1 MPLVVF
7 LLYIISPKT
16 NDSDPSPP
24 VLKAGEVEEKG
35 KTGVDCYKQGWII
48 VTQTYIESP
57 DEISLSTQTLN
68 ESETKSAY
76 SSLYKL
82 VQKDSHVSKETENI
96 TTNGSAEASG
106 ISLDQLNGTSTS
118 TPSNQTG
125 SSTSKKHRYYAVL
138 KHGNLFLYK
147 DETLKN
153 VKHVIVLAHHIVS
166 IWPLQLTEA
175 QLFTKYA
182 AIAIINATDLNA
194 DNLAQVDTA
203 TKGTFFIYTDLAI
216 EKEDWWFALIR
227 VTKQKNDID
236 PSLDPNVH
244 AKTLHFTT
252 KHMVELIQNLY
263 SSEGQLQTKW
273 LNGILGRIFLG
284 LQHTEGLKTYLHA
297 KLTKKLNKI
306 KRPGFLDAFQIT
318 HIYPGDSAPY
328 FTYPSLKEI
337 SPDGTIIVSSY
348 VSYHGNISV
357 HIATKVNLN
366 LGMRFSAREVD
377 VVLKLTL
384 QKFQGPMLFKIKPPP
399 SERIWYTYEVE
410 PIMELKIEPIISARQ
425 MNYNIITNSIH
436 KKFQEGIKES
446 LVLPHWD
453 DITFHDSTGEIYRG
467 GIWDHRRP
475 DTEVEVKDDL
485 SQNISETAG
494 IDTKS
499 ISQSSMEKEGVDIED
514 AISLDSSAKA
524 KLAALSHRIKSVK
537 SLSNKDFISGDIDDD
552 TSQNSAKNATINTLK
567 KIGKWYFKDG
577 NSPHQEY
584 TPPEMILNRRA
595 RRESN
600 SSDSENTH
608 SRLLRLKPSWNFG
621 RFNDNSSV
629 KSEDCNMS
637 YSSSFEAASL
647 DNVHQSHSV
656 NLFAD
661 DEIDTILSTGAGNTS
676 PTIPEEFDTTLTDTL
691 TAEQPPSPVTLP
703 RSNTTRLHRK
713 PPPPEIEN

>member
-1 MPLVVF
+1 
-7 LLYIISPKT
+7 
-16 NDSDPSPP
+16 
-24 VLKAGEVEEKG
+24 LKAGEVEEKG
-35 KTGVDCYKQGWII
+35 KTGLDCYKQGWII

-82 VQKDSHVSKETENI
+82 VQKDSHVSKENDNV
-96 TTNGSAEASG
+96 TTNGSAEVSG
-106 ISLDQLNGTSTS
+106 ISLDQMNGTST
-118 TPSNQTG
+118 PPNQSG
-125 SSTSKKHRYYAVL
+125 SSNSKKHRYYAVL

-166 IWPLQLTEA
+166 LWPLQLTEA
-175 QLFTKYA
+175 QLFTKYS
-182 AIAIINATDLNA
+182 AIAIINAADLNA
-194 DNLAQVDTA
+194 DNLSQVDPS

-227 VTKQKNDID
+227 ATKQKNDID
-236 PSLDPNVH
+236 PSLDPNLH

-337 SPDGTIIVSSY
+337 SPDGTIIVSTY

-357 HIATKVNLN
+357 HIATKVNIN

-377 VVLKLTL
+377 VVLKITL

-436 KKFQEGIKES
+436 KKFKEGIKES

-467 GIWDHRRP
+467 GIWDHRGP
-475 DTEVEVKDDL
+475 DEEGEKEEPSHSIPET
-485 SQNISETAG
+485 ISL
-494 IDTKS
+494 DTKS
-499 ISQSSMEKEGVDIED
+499 ISQSSMEKESVYIED
-514 AISLDSSAKA
+514 AIALDKSAKA
-524 KLAALSHRIKSVK
+524 KLAALSQRIKSVK
-537 SLSNKDFISGDIDDD
+537 SLSNRDFINDDARD
-552 TSQNSAKNATINTLK
+552 DSSQNSAAKNATINTLK

-577 NSPHQEY
+577 NAPQQDY
-584 TPPEMILNRRA
+584 TPPEMILNRRG

-600 SSDSENTH
+600 PSDHESTQ
-608 SRLLRLKPSWNFG
+608 SRLLQLKPSYHFG
-621 RFNDNSSV
+621 RYGDNASV
-629 KSEDCNMS
+629 KSEDSCSKS
-637 YSSSFEAASL
+637 YSSSFEAAPL
-647 DNVHQSHSV
+647 DSVHLSHSLNPFV
-656 NLFAD
+656 AD
-661 DEIDTILSTGAGNTS
+661 DGDTILSRGLGETS
-676 PTIPEEFDTTLTDTL
+676 PTIPEEFDTTLTDAL
-691 TAEQPPSPVTLP
+691 TDEPPASPVGLP

-713 PPPPEIEN
+713 PPPPETEN